1 MEPRLKYM
9 LGELEALQRGA
20 RLRSRLAE
28 CWGGYTFAILVLWL
42 LYRLT
47 GWDIR
52 LPGLLVLASALGTA
66 GLIWW
71 RENRR
76 PMDLHAVAEAI
87 EREHPEL
94 RHLVT
99 TAAEQAPNRATGEF
113 GFLQLRVIEQVLLHT
128 RRESWVE
135 SFQRKRSM
143 AATAQAFALIT
154 LLVVLGCQSHLTGVT
169 ARSGATWLADNIT
182 VTPGDTQVER
192 GTGLVVTARFG
203 ATSPADATLVVIS
216 ASGKTLRLP
225 MARQLADPVFGA
237 SLPEIA
243 EAGLYRVE
251 YGTQRTRDY
260 KIGVYDFPALTR
272 ADASLH
278 YPEYTGL
285 TNQTIRDTLRVS
297 AVEGTRLTYT
307 LLLNKA
313 VASARLI
320 GKTATLA
327 LEVDTN
333 PVATLNAFP
342 LTNSAR
348 YSLELVDADG
358 RTNKFPAEFSLVALP
373 DRPPVVKVDFPRGDQ
388 RVSSLQELEVEG
400 EAKGEFGLLQY
411 GIGYSVGGA
420 EPRYVTLGQTVPA
433 NVKSQFTNQLAMES
447 LGVEVDQ
454 LVSYF
459 AWADDHGPDGKTR
472 RTFSDMFFAEVRP
485 FEEIFRNDQS
495 GESENQNQNQGGQ
508 GGGNQRTKLADLQKQ
523 IVIATWK
530 LQQERE
536 SATTT
541 TGATS
546 P

>member
-1 MEPRLKYM
+1 MEPRLKDL
-9 LGELEALQRGA
+9 LGELETLRHRA
-20 RLRSRLAE
+20 RLRCRLAW
-28 CWGGYTFAILVLWL
+28 CSGITAFAGLVLL
-42 LYRLT
+42 LIDKLT
-47 GWDIR
+47 GWNSS
-52 LPGLLVLASALGTA
+52 LVE
-66 GLIWW
+66 GLIVLGWLGAMAFVTW
-71 RENRR
+71 QEACR
-76 PMDLHAVAEAI
+76 PVDLHAVAETI

-99 TAAEQAPNRATGEF
+99 TAAEQAPNPDTGEF
-113 GFLQLRVIEQVLLHT
+113 GFLQLRVIEQVLLH
-128 RRESWVE
+128 RDREAWE
-135 SFQRKRSM
+135 SNFQRKRRKASF
-143 AATAQAFALIT
+143 AHLFALTI
-154 LLVVLGCQSHLTGVT
+154 LLVVWNFKLNLTGVSG
-169 ARSGATWLADNIT
+169 RSGTAWLADSIT
-182 VTPGDTQVER
+182 VAPGDTQVER

-203 ATSPADATLVVIS
+203 GTPPADATLVVIS
-216 ASGKTLRLP
+216 AAGKTQHLS

-243 EAGLYRVE
+243 EAGIYRVE
-251 YGTQRTRDY
+251 YGTHHTRDY

-272 ADASLH
+272 ADATLS
-278 YPEYTGL
+278 YPAYTGL

-307 LLLNKA
+307 LQLNKP
-313 VASARLI
+313 VVSARFI
-320 GKTATLA
+320 GKAATLA

-333 PVATLNAFP
+333 PVARLNEFP
-342 LTNSAR
+342 LTHNAR

-358 RTNKFPAEFSLVALP
+358 RANKFPAEFSLVALP
-373 DRPPVVKVDFPRGDQ
+373 DRPPEVKVVFPRGDQ

-420 EPRYVTLGQTVPA
+420 EPHYVTLGQTVPA

-447 LGVEVDQ
+447 LGVTVDQ

-508 GGGNQRTKLADLQKQ
+508 GGGNQRTRLADLQKQ

-530 LQQERE
+530 LQQEKE
-536 SATTT
+536 
-541 TGATS
+541 GATS
-546 P
+546 ATSP